1 MKTLLWSCCWALMF
15 ASVLRPSLST
25 PATTNSTSAEQHAR
39 RLHDV
44 GTSRNSTAITASSP
58 AEDGGDD
65 SGRAAD
71 SGELTGGDRGEDDGG
86 GGASDADGSATD
98 GGRVSELYEDLEDS
112 VVFEDS
118 DSHGR
123 DGGKSVDDVAA
134 DHQPLTDAG
143 PVPAAAETSESS
155 ASAEEYDAAAD
166 DASPAGTSPVGHVL
180 QRSVK
185 YPEYVRSSSYRRGWS
200 GGNVTRPEELFRFW
214 DPYEWTATPAV
225 SPQCAEHVQLYQEA
239 LRNGK
244 MWAFKMSDA
253 SGHYSSGYFWGN
265 TFWLGSKSLC
275 TEISEYDKELP
286 FKLGFNII
294 KTYIALKAPINYT
307 ERYQHLG
314 LCMPYSCS
322 KEDVDE
328 MVNQTLHQD
337 IPERD
342 VKVAKVKSPHDYYDL
357 FNDRVFWLLVII
369 SATTAV
375 FLIIGTSLDVYLEK
389 NNSNKMNGFMFDNYR
404 YAVSSAKLQ
413 PLSEHSKID
422 LESESSK
429 SSENLSKAQPMTC
442 TAVNMLLAFSVRRNL
457 RQICDKSIGEDT
469 ISTVHGLRSLSMV
482 WIVLGHVCIVSFKY
496 SDNMEF
502 RTTAERHLLFQLIN
516 KATFSVDT
524 FFFISGL
531 LVSFLYFRTTAK
543 VDVNKLTKTTGFL
556 SNFIEFIGLLIYRF
570 CRLTAP
576 YFFALGV
583 VQLTMKWFHYNS
595 VFDPPTDDHLNCPKY
610 WWRNLLYINTLFPV
624 QDMCM
629 LWSWYLAD
637 DTQFYI
643 LGVILLILSVRYFK
657 AAAVILVFCT
667 IASWFTTGYIAYTN
681 KHMPNIDDPLALFD
695 KIYDKPW
702 TRLGPYFVGMSI
714 GWLLFKT
721 ECKIKMNTLIVI
733 TGWTVSSAVLC
744 SLIFGLHQMD
754 LHPVAAAAYSSLS
767 HTLWALCLS
776 WTVIACATGHGGY
789 INKLLS
795 CKILIPFSRT
805 TYCAYLVH
813 PIIIRYVIMKRDTP
827 LHLTVETVAILFL
840 GQIVVSYLF
849 AFILSIAFEAPIVSL
864 LKLVSPTKRNNH

>member
-15 ASVLRPSLST
+15 ASMALST
-25 PATTNSTSAEQHAR
+25 APTNSSSSAER
-39 RLHDV
+39 HDV
-44 GTSRNSTAITASSP
+44 VGTPRNSTAVVATSSP
-58 AEDGGDD
+58 ADDGDD
-65 SGRAAD
+65 GDRAAD
-71 SGELTGGDRGEDDGG
+71 SGELIGAGDRGEDDGG
-86 GGASDADGSATD
+86 GGGSSDGSAAA
-98 GGRVSELYEDLEDS
+98 GGRVAELYEDLEDS
-112 VVFEDS
+112 VVFEDA
-118 DSHGR
+118 DGHG
-123 DGGKSVDDVAA
+123 DGGGRSAADDFAA
-134 DHQPLTDAG
+134 DDHQPPLTDDAA
-143 PVPAAAETSESS
+143 PRAAAVGESS

-185 YPEYVRSSSYRRGWS
+185 YPEYVRSSSYRRGWP
-200 GGNVTRPEELFRFW
+200 GGNVTRPEDVFRFW
-214 DPYEWTATPAV
+214 DAYEWTATPAV
-225 SPQCAEHVQLYQEA
+225 SPLCVDQMQLYQAA

-244 MWAFKMSDA
+244 MWAFKMADA

-275 TEISEYDKELP
+275 TEISEYDEEVP

-322 KEDVDE
+322 KEDVDV

-337 IPERD
+337 IPERN

-357 FNDRVFWLLVII
+357 FGDRVFWLLVII

-389 NNSNKMNGFMFDNYR
+389 NSRNKMNGFMFDNYR

-429 SSENLSKAQPMTC
+429 SSETLSKEPPMTC

-502 RTTAERHLLFQLIN
+502 RTTAERHMLFQLIN

-667 IASWFTTGYIAYTN
+667 VASWFTTGYIAYTN

-721 ECKIKMNTLIVI
+721 ECKIKMNTLVVI

-813 PIIIRYVIMKRDTP
+813 PIIIRYVVMKRDTP

-840 GQIVVSYLF
+840 GQIVVSYFF

>member
-1 MKTLLWSCCWALMF
+1 MKKSLCCWLVVAVL
-15 ASVLRPSLST
+15 VLRPSGSSSTDGGGAAIVTANSSEPLRLQLHQNSTTTAASSSGDGLST
-25 PATTNSTSAEQHAR
+25 T
-39 RLHDV
+39 
-44 GTSRNSTAITASSP
+44 SSP
-58 AEDGGDD
+58 SHSD
-65 SGRAAD
+65 SRADAQVAD
-71 SGELTGGDRGEDDGG
+71 SGELDYREDGG
-86 GGASDADGSATD
+86 GGDRSTLARDSS
-98 GGRVSELYEDLEDS
+98 RVAELYEDLEDS
-112 VVFEDS
+112 VIFEDS
-118 DSHGR
+118 EGHGSSSS
-123 DGGKSVDDVAA
+123 GGGGRLIDEQL
-134 DHQPLTDAG
+134 HLTTG
-143 PVPAAAETSESS
+143 TGGLVPAASGSV
-155 ASAEEYDAAAD
+155 EEYDAGTD
-166 DASPAGTSPVGHVL
+166 EDASAASTSTVVV

-185 YPEYVRSSSYRRGWS
+185 YPEYVRSSSYRRAGWP

-214 DPYEWTATPAV
+214 DPYEWTPTARISA
-225 SPQCAEHVQLYQEA
+225 QCVDHMEQYQAA

-275 TEISEYDKELP
+275 NELSEYEKELP

-294 KTYIALKAPINYT
+294 KTYIALQAPINYT

-314 LCMPYSCS
+314 LCMPYSCT
-322 KEDVDE
+322 KADVDE
-328 MVNQTLHQD
+328 MISQSLHQD

-342 VKVAKVKSPHDYYDL
+342 VKVAKVKSPHESYDL
-357 FNDRVFWLLVII
+357 FNDRIFWLLIII
-369 SATTAV
+369 SATTTV
-375 FLIIGTSLDVYLEK
+375 FLILGTALDMYLEK
-389 NNSNKMNGFMFDNYR
+389 NKHEKMNGYMFDNYR

-413 PLSEHSKID
+413 PLSTHSKID
-422 LESESSK
+422 IESESSK
-429 SSENLSKAQPMTC
+429 SSESLSKPHNYTC
-442 TAVNMLLAFSVRRNL
+442 TAVNMLLAFSVLRNL
-457 RQICDKSIGEDT
+457 KQICDKTIGEDT
-469 ISTVHGLRSLSMV
+469 ISTVHGLRSLSMM

-502 RTTAERHLLFQLIN
+502 RTMAERHILFQLIN

-556 SNFIEFIGLLIYRF
+556 SNFIEFLGLLIYRF

-583 VQLTMKWFHYNS
+583 VQLTMTWFHYNS
-595 VFDPPTDDHLNCPKY
+595 VFDPPTNDHINCPKY

-643 LGVILLILSVRYFK
+643 LGVILLILSARYFK
-657 AAAVILVFCT
+657 LAASTLVFCT
-667 IASWFTTGYIAYTN
+667 VVSWFTTGYIAYTN

-721 ECKIKMNTLIVI
+721 ECKIKMNTLTVV
-733 TGWTVSSAVLC
+733 TGWTVSSAMLT
-744 SLIFGLHQMD
+744 SLIFSFHQVE
-754 LHPVAAAAYSSLS
+754 LHPIVAAAYSSLS

-789 INKLLS
+789 MNKLLS
-795 CKILIPFSRT
+795 CKFLIPFSRT

-813 PIIIRYVIMKRDTP
+813 PIVIRYVVMKRDSP

-840 GQIVVSYLF
+840 GQITVSYIF

-864 LKLVSPTKRNNH
+864 LKLVSPTKRNN

>member
-1 MKTLLWSCCWALMF
+1 MKTLLWCCCWALMF
-15 ASVLRPSLST
+15 ASALRPSMST
-25 PATTNSTSAEQHAR
+25 PTTVNSSETEQHGR

-44 GTSRNSTAITASSP
+44 GTSQNSTATTASSP
-58 AEDGGDD
+58 VDGDDDD
-65 SGRAAD
+65 SGSRASD

-86 GGASDADGSATD
+86 GGAASADGTNS
-98 GGRVSELYEDLEDS
+98 GGRVAELYQDLEDS

-118 DSHGR
+118 DGHGH
-123 DGGKSVDDVAA
+123 DGGASVNDAAA
-134 DHQPLTDAG
+134 DHQPLTNCG
-143 PVPAAAETSESS
+143 SVPAAAYSGEAS
-155 ASAEEYDAAAD
+155 ASAEEYDAALE
-166 DASPAGTSPVGHVL
+166 DASPAGTSPVA
-180 QRSVK
+180 RSVK
-185 YPEYVRSSSYRRGWS
+185 YPEYVRSSSYRRGWP

-214 DPYEWTATPAV
+214 DPYELTATPAV
-225 SPQCAEHVQLYQEA
+225 SSLCAEHVQLYQAA

-275 TEISEYDKELP
+275 TEISEYDEELP

-314 LCMPYSCS
+314 LCLPYSCS
-322 KEDVDE
+322 KDDVDE

-342 VKVAKVKSPHDYYDL
+342 VKVAKVKSPHDHYDL
-357 FNDRVFWLLVII
+357 FGDRVFWLLVII
-369 SATTAV
+369 SATTMV
-375 FLIIGTSLDVYLEK
+375 FLILGTSLDMYLEK
-389 NNSNKMNGFMFDNYR
+389 NDRNKMNGFMFDNYR

-429 SSENLSKAQPMTC
+429 SSETLSKTEPMTC

-516 KATFSVDT
+516 KATYSVDT

-657 AAAVILVFCT
+657 VSAVILVLCT
-667 IASWFTTGYIAYTN
+667 VASWFTTGYIAYTN

-721 ECKIKMNTLIVI
+721 ECKIKMNALTVI
-733 TGWTVSSAVLC
+733 AGWTISSAVLC
-744 SLIFGLHQMD
+744 SLIFGVHQMD

-813 PIIIRYVIMKRDTP
+813 PIVIRYVVMRRDTP

-840 GQIVVSYLF
+840 GQIVVSYIF